1 VSEKERYGFV
11 GEGETMR
18 DVSGRGRCGFVGEG
32 ESLRVVS
39 ERGCKEEC
47 GFQNQKGSS

>member
-11 GEGETMR
+11 GEGEKMR
-18 DVSGRGRCGFVGEG
+18 D
-32 ESLRVVS
+32 VS